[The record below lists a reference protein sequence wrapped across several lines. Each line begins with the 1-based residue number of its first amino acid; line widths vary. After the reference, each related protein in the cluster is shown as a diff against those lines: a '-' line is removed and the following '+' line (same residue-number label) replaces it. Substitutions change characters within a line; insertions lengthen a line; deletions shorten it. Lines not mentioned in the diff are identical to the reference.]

1 MEVSGR
7 GRQGVEMLDWRWMD
21 EDVLMGGIY
30 TLIIQ

>member
-7 GRQGVEMLDWRWMD
+7 GRQGVGVLDWRWMD

-30 TLIIQ
+30 TVVIQ